1 MLFLLFG
8 TGIVPVGVR
17 YRHSPQYQPILLLE
31 SGGQGTGGSSL
42 QATAPCGMGRA
53 NRTEPIRAWVDWIE
67 AMAYLAPLEGKLVVL
82 IGGGGFV
89 GKHLAEE
96 LLRHGAR
103 LRIAERHPEK
113 AFQLRPLANLGQIQ
127 FARCDVTKPRSIEA
141 AVQGADA
148 VVYLTAT
155 WGTDRRA
162 LNADGAGDAAAFAA
176 TQGAGAFV
184 YVSSIGADPT
194 SDSGFASTKGEGEVL
209 VRAAFP
215 RATIVRPSV
224 IFGEDDRFVN
234 LFAGA
239 IAALPVLPV
248 FGPHTKVQIIS
259 VDDVA
264 EAIANAL
271 ADPAKHGGKT
281 YELAGPEVVTM
292 DELHHRIAAAQGRER
307 GFIPVPDA
315 LSRLFAALPGT
326 PMTSDQW
333 TMLERGNVASGAL
346 PGCSALGVHPK
357 PLGLF
362 LDKWMTRYRKHGRFG
377 VRNEPA

>member
-1 MLFLLFG
+1 MRHGPGEAEDRLELLS
-8 TGIVPVGVR
+8 VR
-17 YRHSPQYQPILLLE
+17 Q
-31 SGGQGTGGSSL
+31 
-42 QATAPCGMGRA
+42 
-53 NRTEPIRAWVDWIE
+53 DWIE
-67 AMAYLAPLEGKLVVL
+67 AMAHVAPLAGKLVVL

-89 GKHLAEE
+89 GSHLAEE
-96 LLRHGAR
+96 LLRRGAR

-113 AFQLRPLANLGQIQ
+113 SFALRALADLGQIQ
-127 FARCDVTKPRSIEA
+127 FARCNVTRQATIDA
-141 AVQGADA
+141 AMQGADA
-148 VVYLTAT
+148 AVYLTAT
-155 WGTDRRA
+155 WGSDRQA
-162 LNADGAGDAAAFAA
+162 LNADGAGHAAAAA
-176 TQGAGAFV
+176 AAQGAGAFV
-184 YVSSIGADPT
+184 YVSSIGADAA
-194 SDSGFASTKGEGEVL
+194 SDSGFASTKGEGEAL

-215 RATIVRPSV
+215 RATIIRPSV

-234 LFAGA
+234 LFASA

-248 FGPHTKVQIIS
+248 FGPNAKVQIIS

-271 ADPAKHGGKT
+271 ADPTRHGGKT
-281 YELAGPEVVTM
+281 YEIGGPEVVTM
-292 DELHHRIAAAQGRER
+292 DDLHRRIAAAQGRER
-307 GFIPVPDA
+307 SFIAVPDA

-362 LDKWMTRYRKHGRFG
+362 LDKWMTRFRKHGRFG
-377 VRNEPA
+377 NKREPA